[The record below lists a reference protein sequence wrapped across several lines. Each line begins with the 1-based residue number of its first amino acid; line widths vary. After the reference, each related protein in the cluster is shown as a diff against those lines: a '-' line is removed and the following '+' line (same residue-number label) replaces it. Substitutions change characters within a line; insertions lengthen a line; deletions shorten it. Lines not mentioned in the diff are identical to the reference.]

1 MNENLQLAL
10 TLFLIHAAWQGIV
23 IAALVAA
30 ADKVLHKASPAVR
43 YRLFFLALLFMLLAP
58 ALTSLSGVPAVATTN
73 ATRIAPDRVSAEVAA
88 ATPRSAV
95 DSGPKAAWLETIE
108 VSTQYMVPFWM
119 IGVFAMTLRWAGAS
133 YVLRRRVRRSS
144 PAGEHWREIVD
155 NISRALQIGRVV
167 RVLQAEWLTAPATI
181 GWISPVLLLPISAL
195 SGLPPEQLEA
205 IIAHELAHIRR
216 NDYLANLVQV
226 VAETL
231 LFFHPAVWW
240 LSGRIREEREEL
252 CDAIAVGYCGNP
264 QLYAHALLA
273 LEQSQTAPSLIM
285 AADGGSLPQR
295 IFRVLGFPRR
305 RLSIRFSSF
314 AIALALLAAI
324 LAVATTRRLAGNNPS
339 SLSLVQTTAIVPPFT
354 AEQVTTV
361 YDAGGRPMTSRSL
374 TATRPDGS
382 QTQFRTFSG
391 RIGQL
396 FVMRKVELADGSYAG
411 PVELVAGLALGGD
424 AWRQA
429 IQGRLT
435 KLKQHSA
442 DCLVGSSGEVL
453 VGAGP
458 VLFGFRTVEVY
469 WTDGATYKRTRL
481 AAPELGCFN
490 LEELVQMKTPDG
502 VFRSTLE
509 MQTVALST
517 GEPAPELFAFLF
529 NPFRMPAVPSHV
541 AVSAGAAGVAVD
553 GKDKSKR
560 FSDGGDRTYNR

>member
-1 MNENLQLAL
+1 VHPLRSWRE
-10 TLFLIHAAWQGIV
+10 
-23 IAALVAA
+23 ALVTA
-30 ADKVLHKASPAVR
+30 ADRILHEASPAVR
-43 YRLFFLALLFMLLAP
+43 YRLFFLALLFMVLLP
-58 ALTSLSGVPAVATTN
+58 ALTALSGVPAAARTN
-73 ATRIAPDRVSAEVAA
+73 ATRIPSDRVSTELAA

-95 DSGPKAAWLETIE
+95 VSGPKAAWLETIE
-108 VSTQYMVPFWM
+108 VSTEYVVPFWM

-144 PAGEHWREIVD
+144 PAGEHWREVVD
-155 NISRALQIGRVV
+155 NLRRALQIGRVV

-181 GWISPVLLLPISAL
+181 GWISPVLLLPMSAL

-252 CDAIAVGYCGNP
+252 CDAIAVDYCGNP
-264 QLYAHALLA
+264 QVYAHALLA
-273 LEQSQTAPSLIM
+273 MEQRQTAPSLIM
-285 AADGGSLPQR
+285 AADGGSLPRR
-295 IFRVLGFPRR
+295 IFRILGFPRR
-305 RLSIRFSSF
+305 GLGIRSGSI

-324 LAVATTRRLAGNNPS
+324 LAVATVHRLAGGSPS
-339 SLSLVQTTAIVPPFT
+339 SLSLAQTTAIVSPFT
-354 AEQVTTV
+354 AEQMTMV
-361 YDAGGRPMTSRSL
+361 YDASGRPMSSRSL

-382 QTQFRTFSG
+382 QTQFQTFSG

-396 FVMRKVELADGSYAG
+396 FVMRKVELADGSYTG
-411 PVELVAGLALGGD
+411 PVELIAGLALGGD

-442 DCLVGSSGEVL
+442 DCLVGSRGEVL

-469 WTDGATYKRTRL
+469 WTDGAMYKRTRL

-502 VFRSTLE
+502 LFRPTLE
-509 MQTVALST
+509 TQTVALST

-529 NPFRMPAVPSHV
+529 NPFRMPAVPSHG
-541 AVSAGAAGVAVD
+541 AVSAESQVRAWALPTKAAALVTGGRERIRGAYQRPWIIDGV
-553 GKDKSKR
+553 
-560 FSDGGDRTYNR
+560 